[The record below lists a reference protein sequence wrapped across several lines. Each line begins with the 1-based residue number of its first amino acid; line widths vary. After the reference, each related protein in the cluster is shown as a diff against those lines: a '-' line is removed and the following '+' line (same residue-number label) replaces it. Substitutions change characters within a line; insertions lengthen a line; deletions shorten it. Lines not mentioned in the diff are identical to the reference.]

1 MDAYLQILRKTTG
14 LEWVTEHRFH
24 PPRRWRFDYACPD
37 LMIAVEVNGGNFVG
51 GRHQNPVALGK
62 EYEKVAQAG
71 ADGWIVIPC
80 TPMSNNLPVMR
91 FGGDTFM
98 QILTQTI
105 TLRRKQYGE

>member
-1 MDAYLQILRKTTG
+1 
-14 LEWVTEHRFH
+14 
-24 PPRRWRFDYACPD
+24 
-37 LMIAVEVNGGNFVG
+37 MIAVEVNGGNFVG